1 MVSRERL
8 GGLFWRFWAACAL
21 ANLGDGIRLAAF
33 PLLAA
38 SLTEDPF
45 AVAMV
50 GVASALPWLLAG
62 LVAGS
67 LADRKGAR
75 LLLLGAD
82 AARIVVLVALVG
94 ALLTDNAT
102 LALTVV
108 AAFVLGIAETFR
120 DTAAQT
126 VIPRLVPPMLLE
138 RANGRLVAG
147 EVVGNEFVG
156 PLVGAVLFSAGIALP
171 FAVNSATLS
180 IAVLLVLYLPASIL
194 AARPSPK
201 GDDSSV
207 GDGIR
212 AGLGWLSR
220 QRVLRGL
227 LVAATLVAIADAAW
241 FAIFVLYAQ
250 VRLEASAIGFGFY
263 LAVGAAGGLIG
274 ALAAERLLGAR
285 RHRAVLL
292 GSIAVTAMM
301 PALLL
306 AAPTTWGAIVVVVTT
321 SAGFGV
327 LNVAAV
333 SVRQRLTPLR
343 LLGRVTAAWST
354 VVFGAAALGGLAGGA
369 VASNHGLQAPFVLST
384 ALGIIAVSQWW
395 ATTRHGLDLR
405 HPLA

>member
-1 MVSRERL
+1 MVSSQRL

-38 SLTEDPF
+38 SLTDDPF
-45 AVAMV
+45 AVALV
-50 GVASALPWLLAG
+50 GVASVLPWLLAG
-62 LVAGS
+62 LAAGS

-94 ALLTDNAT
+94 ALLTDTAT
-102 LALTVV
+102 LVLVAV
-108 AAFVLGIAETFR
+108 AAFALGIAETFR

-126 VIPRLVPPMLLE
+126 VIPRLVSPTLLE

-147 EVVGNEFVG
+147 EVVGNEFIG
-156 PLVGAVLFSAGIALP
+156 PLVGAVLFGAGIALP
-171 FAVNSATLS
+171 FAVNSATLA
-180 IAVLLVLYLPASIL
+180 IVVLLVLYLPASIL
-194 AARPSPK
+194 AARPNPY
-201 GDDSSV
+201 GEESSV
-207 GDGIR
+207 GDGVR

-250 VRLEASAIGFGFY
+250 VQLEASAIGFGVY
-263 LAVGAAGGLIG
+263 LAIGASGGLSG
-274 ALAAERLLGAR
+274 ALFAERLIGAR
-285 RHRAVLL
+285 RHRGVLL

-306 AAPTTWGAIVVVVTT
+306 AAPTTLGAIVVVMTT

-333 SVRQRLTPLR
+333 SVRQRLTPSR
-343 LLGRVTAAWST
+343 LLGRVTAVWST
-354 VVFGAAALGGLAGGA
+354 VVLGAGALGGLAGGA

-384 ALGIIAVSQWW
+384 TLGIIATTQWW
-395 ATTRHGLDLR
+395 ATTRRGLDLL
-405 HPLA
+405 HPTA